1 MEGGVLTREKLET
14 ARKLKDYT
22 LEEAVEDLEKLKSK
36 VPPSKEDLGGLAG
49 NKYLDYYFFP
59 TRLDTISK
67 KGVSFYD
74 FLKTELNKKWIKSF
88 VKNNRKLYP
97 KQSVLDHLYNAFR
110 LYYGSISSF
119 KPIIASYIYGK
130 YEPKVVLDFS
140 AGWGGRLLGAM
151 MYPNMK
157 YIGFDTNKELK
168 KPYAEM
174 IKQLGVKD
182 RARIIFQDSAKVD
195 YSKYTYDM
203 VFTSPPYFT
212 IEKYEGMPSYD
223 SYDGWVADFLE
234 PVVRKSYAG
243 LSRNG
248 YFILNIPDKIYQS
261 VKKILGGADTHF
273 PLVIQQRHLN
283 TKNHQLS
290 SKGEYS
296 EQVYVW
302 RK

>member
-1 MEGGVLTREKLET
+1 
-14 ARKLKDYT
+14 
-22 LEEAVEDLEKLKSK
+22 
-36 VPPSKEDLGGLAG
+36 
-49 NKYLDYYFFP
+49 
-59 TRLDTISK
+59 
-67 KGVSFYD
+67 
-74 FLKTELNKKWIKSF
+74 
-88 VKNNRKLYP
+88 
-97 KQSVLDHLYNAFR
+97 
-110 LYYGSISSF
+110 
-119 KPIIASYIYGK
+119 
-130 YEPKVVLDFS
+130 
-140 AGWGGRLLGAM
+140 
-151 MYPNMK
+151 
-157 YIGFDTNKELK
+157 
-168 KPYAEM
+168 
-174 IKQLGVKD
+174 
-182 RARIIFQDSAKVD
+182 
-195 YSKYTYDM
+195 M

-223 SYDGWVADFLE
+223 SYDGWVAEFLE

-248 YFILNIPDKIYQS
+248 YIILNIPDKIYQS